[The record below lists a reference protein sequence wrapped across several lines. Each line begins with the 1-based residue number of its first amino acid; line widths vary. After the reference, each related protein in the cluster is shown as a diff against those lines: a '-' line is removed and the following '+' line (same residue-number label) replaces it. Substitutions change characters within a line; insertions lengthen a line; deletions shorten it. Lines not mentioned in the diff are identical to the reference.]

1 LPAGVTRRLLLALLA
16 VWLAGCAVAP
26 SRAPGAGP
34 ADQRIFVTSNDWH
47 TRIVVAAAG
56 IPAGLLPEAA
66 DFPGMPWLALGWGD
80 RDYYPSTD
88 PTPSLALKAA
98 LWPGPAVLHV
108 VPMRAPPRPFDGFE
122 VVELAVT
129 QAGLQT
135 LVAALDAAVDRQGAP
150 RAEAIAPGLYPG
162 SRFYPATG
170 RFHLFNTCNRWSAEK
185 LAAAGLPVRSVG
197 VVTAEELMRQLRP
210 LAVARPADG

>member
-1 LPAGVTRRLLLALLA
+1 MTRRLLLALLA

-47 TRIVVAAAG
+47 TRIVVALAD
-56 IPAGLLPEAA
+56 IPPGLLPEAA
-66 DFPGMPWLALGWGD
+66 DFPGASWLAFGWGD
-80 RDYYPSTD
+80 RDYYPSAD

-98 LWPGPAVLHV
+98 LWPGPAVLHL
-108 VPMRAPPRPFDGFE
+108 VPMRAPPGTSDGVE

-129 QAGLQT
+129 KAGLRA
-135 LVAALDAAVDRQGAP
+135 LIAALDAAVDRQGAP
-150 RAEAIAPGLYPG
+150 RATAIAPGLYPH

-170 RFHLFNTCNRWSAEK
+170 RFHLFNTCNRWSAAK
-185 LAAAGLPVRSVG
+185 LGAAGLPVRSVG

-210 LAVARPADG
+210 LAAARPADG

>member
-1 LPAGVTRRLLLALLA
+1 VPAGVTRRLLLTLLA

-26 SRAPGAGP
+26 WHAPGADP
-34 ADQRIFVTSNDWH
+34 ADQRILVTSNDWH
-47 TRIVVAAAG
+47 TRIVVAAAD
-56 IPAGLLPEAA
+56 IPAGWLPEAA
-66 DFPGMPWLALGWGD
+66 DFPGAPWLAFGWGD

-88 PTPSLALKAA
+88 PTPSLALRAA

-108 VPMRAPPRPFDGFE
+108 VALQAPPRPFDGLE

-129 QAGLQT
+129 KAGLQG
-135 LVAALDAAVDRQGAP
+135 LIAALDAAVDRQGAP
-150 RAEAIAPGLYPG
+150 RAEAVATGLYPE

-210 LAVARPADG
+210 LAEARPADG